1 MDGCRNSRQYVRGSE
16 IVKALQKSGCYVG
29 CLEELAWKEGFV
41 SLDKVHEIGE
51 SLKMTNYGQYLL
63 KIKSKKV
70 AILHGR

>member
-1 MDGCRNSRQYVRGSE
+1 MDGCRNSRQYVEAAE

-63 KIKSKKV
+63 KLK
-70 AILHGR
+70 